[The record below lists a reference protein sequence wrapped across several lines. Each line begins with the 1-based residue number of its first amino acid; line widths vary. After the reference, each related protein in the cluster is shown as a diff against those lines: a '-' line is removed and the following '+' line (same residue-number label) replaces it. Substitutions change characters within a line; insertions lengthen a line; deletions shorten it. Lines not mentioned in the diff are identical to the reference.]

1 MFEFNL
7 STSMKEGNL
16 YFNLSG
22 KVTSQNATNLS
33 NMLISE
39 RKNNSNGSVIFDCE
53 ELTYISSAGL
63 RVLLSFKK
71 KEKEPIKI
79 INVLPDVYEIFDTTG
94 FTEIFDV
101 SQKSDISSNVSDKL
115 RDVSNDKNVHK
126 IGYSGGI
133 TLYNIGDDIFM
144 KVYKAGTGFELIE
157 REKQYAQAAFLS
169 NIPTL
174 IAYDIVTFNGQYG
187 MLYELPKAKTVF
199 SHLEQ
204 TPWKI
209 MQYAADMGKLLRQI
223 HSAEPHLDIIPRA
236 SEVYKSYAEKMNSF
250 FNASEIQTLINII
263 DVIPEAGT
271 AVYDNFNARN
281 VFVHQNGDLILIN
294 MTGIQY
300 GDPIYDL
307 GRIYMTHIC
316 KSNDIVKLMTGF
328 EAFQAKKFWENM
340 MFSYFDTNNLAE
352 INKHEERMEASALLY
367 SALYPACYKKMN
379 GVDLPARDIDF
390 LVAQTRREFFPQT
403 EKIKSL
409 LNPDY

>member
-22 KVTSQNATNLS
+22 KVTSQNATNLN

-63 RVLLSFKK
+63 RVLLSLKK

-101 SQKSDISSNVSDKL
+101 SQKSDISSSVSDKL

-144 KVYKAGTGFELIE
+144 KVYPAGTGFELIE
-157 REKQYAQAAFLS
+157 HEKQYAQAALLS

-300 GDPIYDL
+300 GEPIYDL
-307 GRIYMTHIC
+307 GRIYMMHIC

-340 MFSYFDTNNLAE
+340 MLSYFNTNNFAE

-379 GVDLPARDIDF
+379 GVDLPAKDIDF
-390 LVAQTRREFFPQT
+390 LVAQTRREVLPRA